1 MTAENLQQQETELEL
16 CTTCNTSYPSGTGIC
31 QVDGTELISTM
42 RDPMVGVVL
51 PKKYRIVGLLGRGAM
66 SVVYRGVHEPTGQ
79 TVAIKLLKSHLVS
92 DTVSAR
98 RFQMEAQTVGQ
109 LQHPNIVDVLHHG
122 VTEQGVPY
130 LIMELVAGDSLADML
145 RIENSISSNR
155 TIRIFA
161 QAASALAY
169 AHDRGVI
176 HRDIKPS
183 NIVVCNTADE
193 RDVVKIVDFG
203 IAKMQGYGITSQ
215 NLTATGEVVGTPM
228 YMSPEQTMGKD
239 LDGRSDI
246 YSLGCVMY
254 ECVTGTP
261 PFVGQS
267 AVDTMHKQI
276 LQDAVPVDTVR
287 PDLYIPERLKNVIN
301 LAMTKDVR
309 YRYQHMRELQADLED
324 VNKGTMVNAVVPE
337 IKDTGAWKRLV
348 SGNMLYIGIAA
359 AVVVIVGIGIG
370 AFMLMPKVGTSTGS
384 GQSQSPV
391 ANAGDANSWQTHM
404 NRGQDLLRQ
413 GKYEEAQSILLT
425 ASREAEAF
433 QPQPDARLGNTL
445 NQLATAYYLQDN
457 YQDAAS
463 ESERALDINKK
474 VSKGKDSAAVAE
486 SLSNL
491 GMIKCAQGDFAG
503 AEKMGKEGLRMREAV
518 LGAKHQDV
526 ANSLQ
531 ALAELACKKKDF
543 KTAESLLTRALDIRK
558 RSLGAQNPEVAN
570 TLYNLGMV
578 AQAQGNHQKAE
589 SLYKQALSI
598 QQMQLGAEHIKV
610 SDTMVALGTLSYY
623 RHNNKQARTMLNN
636 ALNIREKAL
645 GRNSAKVAEIL
656 TCVAIIDEDENKL
669 QDAEKQYREALEI
682 REKLWGSNSPR
693 LVKSLDHMARILH
706 KTNQDNGAEYY
717 IAQAKALRAAK

>member
-1 MTAENLQQQETELEL
+1 MTAENLQQETELEL

-42 RDPMVGVVL
+42 RDPMVGVIL
-51 PKKYRIVGLLGRGAM
+51 PKKYRIIGLLGRGAM
-66 SVVYRGVHEPTGQ
+66 SVVYRGVHEPSGQ
-79 TVAIKLLKSHLVS
+79 TVAVKLLKSHLVS

-98 RFQMEAQTVGQ
+98 RFQMEAQTVGA

-130 LIMELVAGDSLADML
+130 LVMELVAGDSLADML
-145 RIENSISSNR
+145 RNENSISVNR
-155 TIRIFA
+155 IIRIFA

-176 HRDIKPS
+176 HRDMKPS
-183 NIVVCNTADE
+183 NIVVCHTQDE
-193 RDVVKIVDFG
+193 RDIVKIVDFG

-246 YSLGCVMY
+246 YSMGCVMY

-276 LQDAVPVDTVR
+276 LQDAVPVDIVR
-287 PDLYIPERLKNVIN
+287 PDLYIPERLKNLIN

-324 VNKGTMVNAVVPE
+324 VNRSTMVNAIVPE
-337 IKDTGAWKRLV
+337 IKDTGTWQRLMQ
-348 SGNMLYIGIAA
+348 GDFKYIAA
-359 AVVVIVGIGIG
+359 GVAAVIILGTAGGGFMMMNIGNPAG
-370 AFMLMPKVGTSTGS
+370 GPGKGRA
-384 GQSQSPV
+384 PV
-391 ANAGDANSWQTHM
+391 AGTGDWQPHM
-404 NRGQDLLRQ
+404 TKGQELLRQ
-413 GKYEEAQSILLT
+413 GKYEEAQSMLLT

-433 QPQPDARLGNTL
+433 PQPDARLGNTL

-457 YQDAAS
+457 YADAAAAS
-463 ESERALDINKK
+463 EKALEIHKK
-474 VSKGKDSAAVAE
+474 TGTPGNANIAE

-491 GMIKCAQGDFAG
+491 AMIRCAQGNFAE
-503 AEKMGKEGLRMREAV
+503 AEKLGKQGLSMREQA
-518 LGAKHQDV
+518 LGSKHPDV

-531 ALAELACKKKDF
+531 ALAELKVKKKNF
-543 KTAESLLTRALDIRK
+543 KQAEQMLTRALEIRK

-578 AQAQGNHQKAE
+578 AQKQDNHQKAE
-589 SLYKQALSI
+589 TLYKQALAI
-598 QQMQLGAEHIKV
+598 QQMQLGAQHIKV
-610 SDTMVALGTLSYY
+610 ADTMTALGTLNYY
-623 RHNNKQARTMLNN
+623 RHNNKQARTLLNN
-636 ALNIREKAL
+636 ALSIREKAE
-645 GRNSAKVAEIL
+645 GRQSAKVAEIL
-656 TCVAIIDEDENKL
+656 FCLAVINEDESKFG
-669 QDAEKQYREALEI
+669 DAEQQYRECLEI

-693 LVKSLDHMARILH
+693 LVNTLERMAGILR
-706 KTNQDNGAEYY
+706 KTNQGNGAEFYD
-717 IAQAKALRAAK
+717 AQAKAIRKQT

>member
-1 MTAENLQQQETELEL
+1 MTAENLQQETELEL

-42 RDPMVGVVL
+42 RDPMVGVIL
-51 PKKYRIVGLLGRGAM
+51 PKKYRIIGLLGRGAM

-79 TVAIKLLKSHLVS
+79 TVAVKLLKSHLVS

-98 RFQMEAQTVGQ
+98 RFQMEAQTVGA

-130 LIMELVAGDSLADML
+130 LVMELVAGDSLADIL
-145 RIENSISSNR
+145 RTENSISVNR
-155 TIRIFA
+155 IIRIFA

-183 NIVVCNTADE
+183 NIVVMNTQEE

-254 ECVTGTP
+254 ECITGTP

-324 VNKGTMVNAVVPE
+324 VNRSTMVNAIVPE
-337 IKDTGAWKRLV
+337 IKDTGTWQRLMQ
-348 SGNMLYIGIAA
+348 GNFKFVAAGIAA
-359 AVVVIVGIGIG
+359 VIIIGTAIG
-370 AFMLMPKVGTSTGS
+370 AFVMNNKGGPASSSTPTGPAPVTGS
-384 GQSQSPV
+384 DS
-391 ANAGDANSWQTHM
+391 SWQQHM
-404 NRGQDLLRQ
+404 TKGQELLRQ

-425 ASREAEAF
+425 ASREAESF
-433 QPQPDARLGNTL
+433 PQPDARLGNTL

-457 YQDAAS
+457 YADAATAS
-463 ESERALDINKK
+463 EKALEIHKK
-474 VSKGKDSAAVAE
+474 TGKPGNASIAE

-491 GMIKCAQGDFAG
+491 AMIRCAQGNFAE
-503 AEKMGKEGLRMREAV
+503 AEKLGKQGLAMREHA
-518 LGAKHQDV
+518 LGSKHPDV

-531 ALAELACKKKDF
+531 ALAELEVKKKNF
-543 KTAESLLTRALDIRK
+543 KQAEQMLSRALEIRK

-589 SLYKQALSI
+589 TLYKQALAI

-610 SDTMVALGTLSYY
+610 SDTMVALGTLNYY
-623 RHNNKQARTMLNN
+623 RHNNKQARTMLTN
-636 ALNIREKAL
+636 ALSIREKAL
-645 GRNSAKVAEIL
+645 GRQSAKVAEIL
-656 TCVAIIDEDENKL
+656 TCLAIVNEDENKL
-669 QDAEKQYREALEI
+669 AEAEKQYREALEI
-682 REKLWGSNSPR
+682 REKLWGPNSPR
-693 LVKSLDHMARILH
+693 LVKSLERMAAILR
-706 KTNQDNGAEYY
+706 KTNQGNGAEFYE
-717 IAQAKALRAAK
+717 AQAKAIRKQT

>member
-51 PKKYRIVGLLGRGAM
+51 PKKYRIIGLLGRGAM

-130 LIMELVAGDSLADML
+130 LIMELVAGDSLADIL
-145 RIENSISSNR
+145 HNENCISSNR

-183 NIVVCNTADE
+183 NIVVCHTADE

-309 YRYQHMRELQADLED
+309 GRYQHMRELQADLEGI
-324 VNKGTMVNAVVPE
+324 NRGTMVNAVVPE
-337 IKDTGAWKRLV
+337 LKDTGHWKRLV
-348 SGNMLYIGIAA
+348 SGNILYIGIAA
-359 AVVVIVGIGIG
+359 AVIVGGIGLG
-370 AFMLMPKVGTSTGS
+370 AFMLFSKKGGI
-384 GQSQSPV
+384 QSQTLI
-391 ANAGDANSWQTHM
+391 ATDGDATSWQTHM

-433 QPQPDARLGNTL
+433 KQPDARLGNTL

-463 ESERALDINKK
+463 ASEKALDINKK
-474 VSKGKDSAAVAE
+474 VSKGKDSPAVAE

-491 GMIKCAQGDFAG
+491 AMIKCAQGDFAA
-503 AEKMGKEGLRMREAV
+503 AEKLGKEGLRMREAV
-518 LGAKHQDV
+518 LGPKHQDV

-543 KTAESLLTRALDIRK
+543 KSAESLLTRALDIRK

-636 ALNIREKAL
+636 ALDIREKAL
-645 GRNSAKVAEIL
+645 GRQSAKVAEIL
-656 TCVAIIDEDENKL
+656 TCLAIIDEDENKL

-693 LVKSLDHMARILH
+693 LVKSLDHMARIMH

-717 IAQAKALRAAK
+717 IAQSKALRSSK

>member
-16 CTTCNTSYPSGTGIC
+16 CTTCNTSYPSGTGVC
-31 QVDGTELISTM
+31 QVDGSELISTM

-51 PKKYRIVGLLGRGAM
+51 PKKFRIVGLLGRGAM

-98 RFQMEAQTVGQ
+98 RFQMEAQTVGA

-145 RIENSISSNR
+145 RIEGSISVNR

-183 NIVVCNTADE
+183 NIVVCHREDE
-193 RDVVKIVDFG
+193 RDIVKIVDFG

-287 PDLYIPERLKNVIN
+287 PDLYIPERLKSVIN

-309 YRYQHMRELQADLED
+309 SRYQHMRELQSDLED
-324 VNKGTMVNAVVPE
+324 VNKSTMVNAVVPE
-337 IKDTGAWKRLV
+337 IKDTGAWERLV
-348 SGNMLYIGIAA
+348 NGNAKYIVLAVA
-359 AVVVIVGIGIG
+359 AVLVIGTAVGG
-370 AFMLMPKVGTSTGS
+370 FMMMNKGGGNHQQPS
-384 GQSQSPV
+384 GHKAVPV
-391 ANAGDANSWQTHM
+391 AGPNNWQEHM
-404 NRGQDLLRQ
+404 TKGQDLLRQ
-413 GKYEEAQSILLT
+413 GKYEEAQSVLLT
-425 ASREAEAF
+425 ASREAESF
-433 QPQPDARLGNTL
+433 PQPDARLGNTL

-457 YQDAAS
+457 YPDAADAC
-463 ESERALDINKK
+463 EKALDIHKN
-474 VSKGKDSAAVAE
+474 VKGPNDPAIAE

-491 GMIKCAQGDFAG
+491 AMIRCAQGEFDD
-503 AEKMGKEGLRMREAV
+503 AEKLGKEGLRMREQ
-518 LGAKHQDV
+518 AKPVNNPDV

-531 ALAELACKKKDF
+531 ALAELACKKQDF
-543 KTAESLLTRALDIRK
+543 RQAESLLNRALELRK
-558 RSLGAQNPEVAN
+558 RSLGARNPEVAN

-578 AQAQGNHQKAE
+578 AQAQKAHNKAD
-589 SLYKQALSI
+589 SLYKQALMI
-598 QQMQLGAEHIKV
+598 QEMQLGSNHIKV
-610 SDTMVALGTLSYY
+610 SDTMVALGTLNYY

-636 ALNIREKAL
+636 ALAIREKAL
-645 GRNSAKVAEIL
+645 GRQSAKVAEIL
-656 TCVAIIDEDENKL
+656 TCLAIVNEDEKKL
-669 QDAEKQYREALEI
+669 GEAEKQYREALEI
-682 REKLWGSNSPR
+682 REKLWGPNSPR
-693 LVKSLDHMARILH
+693 LVKSLERMAAILR
-706 KTNQDNGAEYY
+706 KTNQANGAEFYE
-717 IAQAKALRAAK
+717 AQVKAIRKQT